1 MINMEFVKKIMIL
14 MLGIII
20 LRYGHALHQQFS
32 LVKIISKYIMKAIK
46 REKNRN
52 VN

>member
-1 MINMEFVKKIMIL
+1 MINMEFIKKTMIL
-14 MLGIII
+14 MLKIIT

-32 LVKIISKYIMKAIK
+32 LVKIISKYIMRTIK

-52 VN
+52 LN